1 MNRLFGTHSNT
12 FKPNI
17 NDVISST
24 EQQIQNI
31 EKKIDKYTTELVKL
45 RQKLKSCSSGS
56 SRILK
61 SQALTLLHQKKIYEQ
76 QKMNLQQQLLNMEQ
90 TVLAA
95 DQIKN
100 TAAIITVMKSTNKTF
115 QGQRFKLNEIEKIQD
130 NMEDLLNEVDQA
142 NCLLARS
149 YDLNQVDETELE
161 AEFEALEEID
171 LEIENGIPSYL
182 EGIEELNENEDKIEQ
197 DEVTGLKEVNYV

>member
-1 MNRLFGTHSNT
+1 MNRLFGTQSNA

-31 EKKIDKYTTELVKL
+31 DKKIDKYAAELLKL
-45 RQKLKSCSSGS
+45 RQKLKNSSFGA

-61 SQALTLLHQKKIYEQ
+61 SQALALLHQKKIYEQ
-76 QKMNLQQQLLNMEQ
+76 QKMNLQQQLLNMEH
-90 TVLAA
+90 TALAA

-100 TAAIITVMKSTNKTF
+100 TAAIITVMKNTNKTF
-115 QGQRFKLNEIEKIQD
+115 QGQRFKISEIEKIQD
-130 NMEDLLNEVDQA
+130 NMEDLLDEMDQA
-142 NCLLARS
+142 NSLLARP

-161 AEFEALEEID
+161 AEFEALEDID
-171 LEIENGIPSYL
+171 LEIESGIPSYL
-182 EGIEELNENEDKIEQ
+182 EGIEELKENEEKIEHV
-197 DEVTGLKEVNYV
+197 EAIF

>member
-17 NDVISST
+17 NDVILST

-31 EKKIDKYTTELVKL
+31 EKKIDKYTAELVKL
-45 RQKLKSCSSGS
+45 RQKMRNCSSVS
-56 SRILK
+56 LRVLK

-90 TVLAA
+90 TALAT

-100 TAAIITVMKSTNKTF
+100 TAAVIAVMKSTSKTF
-115 QGQRFKLNEIEKIQD
+115 QGQRFKLSEIEKIQD
-130 NMEDLLNEVDQA
+130 NMEDMLDEVDQV

-161 AEFEALEEID
+161 AEFEALEETE
-171 LEIENGIPSYL
+171 LEIESGIPSYL
-182 EGIEELNENEDKIEQ
+182 EGIEELKENEEKTEKADAIE
-197 DEVTGLKEVNYV
+197 LKEANYI